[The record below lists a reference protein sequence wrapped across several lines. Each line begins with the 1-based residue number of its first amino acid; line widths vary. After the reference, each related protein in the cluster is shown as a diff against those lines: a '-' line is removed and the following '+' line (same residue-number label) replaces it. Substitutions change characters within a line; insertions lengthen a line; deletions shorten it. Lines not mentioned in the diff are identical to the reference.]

1 MGRIFIHLHGK
12 PKDKSLNSLIQMY
25 LTRLV
30 SESVKIIEHNE
41 NLSKNEYLKK
51 LMNLTKNGKL
61 ILFEEN
67 GANHNSI
74 EFSNLIK
81 SWKLEQEDI
90 HLAIGPAE
98 GFPEHSFSKLS
109 LSKLTFPHELAA
121 VILIEQLYRSIQII
135 KGTKYHK

>member
-1 MGRIFIHLHGK
+1 MH
-12 PKDKSLNSLIQMY
+12 
-25 LTRLV
+25 
-30 SESVKIIEHNE
+30 
-41 NLSKNEYLKK
+41 LKK

>member
-12 PKDKSLNSLIQMY
+12 TKDKSLNSLIQMY

-30 SESVKIIEHNE
+30 SESVKIIEHKE

-51 LMNLTKNGKL
+51 LMDLSKNGKL

-67 GANHNSI
+67 GANYNSI
-74 EFSNLIK
+74 EFSNLIQ
-81 SWKLEQEDI
+81 SWKLEQEDT

-98 GFPEHSFSKLS
+98 GFPKHSFSKLS

-121 VILIEQLYRSIQII
+121 VILIEQIYRSVQII